1 MILQAENCFF
11 LGGNVFFVC
20 FFLLTYFG
28 CPEVITPE
36 KWSYILHLTYNRV
49 FRGPILVRNAA
60 LEKGEVPH
68 IVGFEGIHGG
78 SEKWPG
84 KSGAEGSGR

>member
-1 MILQAENCFF
+1 MVINHLLNSDDPPSRKLFF

-49 FRGPILVRNAA
+49 FRGPILRPKRSA
-60 LEKGEVPH
+60 
-68 IVGFEGIHGG
+68 
-78 SEKWPG
+78 
-84 KSGAEGSGR
+84 